1 MEIIVK
7 RKSVMSEYEY
17 EFDIIQNAEFK
28 YYYGHWPPH
37 NCLKYASKLI
47 EKWNMQTPKL
57 YKYTILGV

>member
-1 MEIIVK
+1 
-7 RKSVMSEYEY
+7 MSEYEY